1 MQRSLLSLPLNFS
14 LRNKLFNAGFRVIAD
29 LQRLTDSELI
39 HEAGV
44 SQQDVLELLQAV
56 RGEGG
61 DAWSS
66 STSLELLQKEGESRS
81 IVSFCSQLDE
91 ALSGG
96 VPVGKIT
103 EVCGTPGVGKTQLCL
118 QVAVDVQIPPCFGG
132 LGGHV
137 IFVDTEGGFLL
148 QRIEDIAAAVVRH
161 CSLLVEDDE
170 QREGILTFTVETILS
185 NIYVV
190 RCNDYIEVLAQLH
203 LLPDFLLEHPRTCLL
218 VIDSVACPFRHIE
231 VVSQRTQLL
240 QSLGLQLTN
249 LAIRYNLAVL
259 VTNHMT
265 TRLQGSQSQLVPAL
279 GELWGH
285 APTIRLLLQ
294 WLNSQRVAIVVKSP
308 DHMEAIVQY
317 QITSDGL
324 RDVDESV

>member
-1 MQRSLLSLPLNFS
+1 M
-14 LRNKLFNAGFRVIAD
+14 
-29 LQRLTDSELI
+29 
-39 HEAGV
+39 
-44 SQQDVLELLQAV
+44 
-56 RGEGG
+56 
-61 DAWSS
+61 
-66 STSLELLQKEGESRS
+66 
-81 IVSFCSQLDE
+81 
-91 ALSGG
+91 
-96 VPVGKIT
+96 
-103 EVCGTPGVGKTQLCL
+103 
-118 QVAVDVQIPPCFGG
+118 
-132 LGGHV
+132 
-137 IFVDTEGGFLL
+137 
-148 QRIEDIAAAVVRH
+148 
-161 CSLLVEDDE
+161 
-170 QREGILTFTVETILS
+170 
-185 NIYVV
+185 
-190 RCNDYIEVLAQLH
+190 
-203 LLPDFLLEHPRTCLL
+203 
-218 VIDSVACPFRHIE
+218 IDSVACPFRHIE